1 MPNRPEDSDYWW
13 EQAIAEAE
21 WQRDYPDTTSAS
33 EAEGRARDALW
44 PAADE
49 RRR

>member
-1 MPNRPEDSDYWW
+1 MASSEDYEDLQIQWLEES
-13 EQAIAEAE
+13 
-21 WQRDYPDTTSAS
+21 RTTPDTTSAS